1 MRYLLDTNT
10 VIDYLNV
17 AFPNT
22 AMQRLDI
29 IIDNESIISVI
40 TKMETLGFN
49 FKAIE
54 ELNVM
59 EAFIGGSVILNIDNG
74 IVDKTIEIRKI
85 RKLKLP
91 DAVIAAT
98 ALVYSLTLLSRNLA
112 DFKNIN
118 GLTVIDPYSL

>member
-10 VIDYLNV
+10 VIDYLNG

-22 AMQRLDI
+22 AMQRLDL

-59 EAFIGGSVILNIDNG
+59 EAFIEGSVILNIDNG

-91 DAVIAAT
+91 DVIIAAT
-98 ALVYSLTLLSRNLA
+98 ALVYNLTRSEERR
-112 DFKNIN
+112 
-118 GLTVIDPYSL
+118 

>member
-10 VIDYLNV
+10 VIDYLNG